1 MAFSNPSQDRGGVEP
16 VSRTTFAEAF
26 GTGRAEVQALFR
38 SRAGRRAWGALVL
51 SSPLFC
57 AVAGLISG
65 VVLFAASAKVSAPG
79 FVRLLNGFDIWRR
92 HVPPALAPVCTA
104 LRRLDAGPGV
114 FQDHPAEFLVC
125 ALVTVTAGFLLAV
138 LLRAGLPPR
147 LGLSVQWEGLWR
159 SAAWGRDAGRLFGLW
174 EHWAG
179 GAGSLRRKTVTGS
192 QLLLL
197 RAGVKTVCDTIRL
210 TVFGWV
216 LVATDYGLHAL
227 VMLVVMLLDSF
238 SGLGLD
244 IMIQRDGDDVI
255 QRLPTYW
262 TIQLLRGCA
271 LFGLAWVAA
280 PFVAAFYAAELA
292 ETRYSAEYF
301 IWLTRVVAV
310 VFLLRGAAGFGREL
324 RQREMDFRAVIQWD
338 ILAHVLT
345 LAVGLAVLFWM
356 RNVLALA
363 AFFVACALGRFVVSY
378 ALHPW
383 RPRPAWNGAVAR
395 QVFIFASSI
404 VGITVLNSVAGR
416 IDHATVGKLL
426 GMAALGFYGRAYA
439 LATMPSHNFTNIIAP
454 IMLPALRTVRG
465 ELGRFRRAFLKAL
478 AVYAIGA
485 VVMAAVFALAAHP
498 LVKYVFGQNGYWLPL
513 LPPLYILLFF
523 GVSRAVGSL
532 TPAALFVLNKPWLVT
547 LCTAVW
553 AAGVCAGVV
562 PLTRHFGLLG
572 TAWTVVLSSFLS
584 NGLAVFF
591 VMRLTRPGPDK
602 PD

>member
-1 MAFSNPSQDRGGVEP
+1 
-16 VSRTTFAEAF
+16 
-26 GTGRAEVQALFR
+26 L
-38 SRAGRRAWGALVL
+38 
-51 SSPLFC
+51 
-57 AVAGLISG
+57 G
-65 VVLFAASAKVSAPG
+65 VVLFAVSARVTVPG
-79 FVRLLNGFDIWRR
+79 FVRLLNGLEAWRR
-92 HVPPALAPVCTA
+92 HVPPALAPLSAA

-114 FQDHPAEFLVC
+114 FQDHPVEFLLCATVMLAAGLLLAILFRA
-125 ALVTVTAGFLLAV
+125 ALVRCF
-138 LLRAGLPPR
+138 
-147 LGLSVQWEGLWR
+147 GLSDRSGTLWR
-159 SAAWGRDAGRLFGLW
+159 PVAWCRDAGRLFGLW

-179 GAGSLRRKTVTGS
+179 GRGSLRRKTVTGS

-197 RAGVKTVCDTIRL
+197 RAAVKTVCDAIRL

-238 SGLGLD
+238 SGLGLE

-255 QRLPTYW
+255 ERLPTYW
-262 TIQLLRGCA
+262 SIQLLRGCA

-280 PFVAAFYAAELA
+280 PLVAGFYAAELA

-301 IWLTRVVAV
+301 IWLTRGVAV

-338 ILAHVLT
+338 ILAHVLS
-345 LAVGLAVLFWM
+345 LAVGLVVLFWM

-363 AFFVACALGRFVVSY
+363 AFFVASALGRFVVSY
-378 ALHPW
+378 TLHPW
-383 RPRPAWNGAVAR
+383 RPQPAWNGSVAR

-416 IDHATVGKLL
+416 VDHATVGKLL

-439 LATMPSHNFTNIIAP
+439 LAAMPSHNFTNIIAP

-465 ELGRFRRAFLKAL
+465 DLGRFRRAFLKAL
-478 AVYAIGA
+478 AVYAVGA
-485 VVMAAVFALAAHP
+485 VVMAAVFAVAAQP

-523 GVSRAVGSL
+523 GISRAVGSL
-532 TPAALFVLNKPWLVT
+532 TPAALFVLNRPWLVT

-553 AAGVCAGVV
+553 AVGVCAGVV
-562 PLTRHFGLLG
+562 PLTRRFGLPG
-572 TAWTVVLSSFLS
+572 TAWTVVVSSFLS

-591 VMRLTRPGPDK
+591 VMRLTRPVPGKKTD
-602 PD
+602 